1 MKKFTGILLS
11 TACVL
16 GTIGMLASCNSTKG
30 IGEETRKIVAECEKM
45 NRNDLFKAAAE
56 EIGDGTL
63 KFIGTSSRF
72 KNAIDAFKAELAK
85 YNPKC
90 ANMTITKDSTVDGQI
105 YTKLL
110 TEIESGVTN
119 GYDGAL
125 VQDGYQ
131 LQMKGINTGYF
142 VNYIPKEWAEAN
154 DTNKE
159 LNGNPFSL
167 QYNMKTWMTHNLPSS
182 SNKVVIDNVWDITA
196 DTYKGKIQT
205 MDPRNENVNMDWL
218 IMLTQDKWCDVL
230 KEAYED
236 STNDNKALK
245 VESYAKY
252 GEKQK
257 YAYAFMDGYIKNAVF
272 NGDDGAARDNLVKAD
287 GSIGWIVYSKIASL
301 SETDAVSKKNIT
313 IAALGDENTD
323 GTAATSHIKGFGG
336 FMYKHYLQVMPY
348 TKHPYTTC
356 AFINFLST
364 TSTGYAAWGKD
375 IGDYPSMPSI
385 NVDRTKFGHGT
396 LSEDKKFTQNNGE
409 ANVFPC
415 LNDPT
420 STWWESK
427 DGGNVVIE
435 DPAYIVTQ
443 YGKVMEFLNDAIAKK

>member
-131 LQMKGINTGYF
+131 LQMKGPKPM
-142 VNYIPKEWAEAN
+142 IP
-154 DTNKE
+154 
-159 LNGNPFSL
+159 
-167 QYNMKTWMTHNLPSS
+167 
-182 SNKVVIDNVWDITA
+182 
-196 DTYKGKIQT
+196 
-205 MDPRNENVNMDWL
+205 
-218 IMLTQDKWCDVL
+218 
-230 KEAYED
+230 
-236 STNDNKALK
+236 
-245 VESYAKY
+245 
-252 GEKQK
+252 
-257 YAYAFMDGYIKNAVF
+257 IKN
-272 NGDDGAARDNLVKAD
+272 
-287 GSIGWIVYSKIASL
+287 
-301 SETDAVSKKNIT
+301 
-313 IAALGDENTD
+313 
-323 GTAATSHIKGFGG
+323 
-336 FMYKHYLQVMPY
+336 
-348 TKHPYTTC
+348 
-356 AFINFLST
+356 
-364 TSTGYAAWGKD
+364 
-375 IGDYPSMPSI
+375 
-385 NVDRTKFGHGT
+385 
-396 LSEDKKFTQNNGE
+396 
-409 ANVFPC
+409 
-415 LNDPT
+415 
-420 STWWESK
+420 
-427 DGGNVVIE
+427 
-435 DPAYIVTQ
+435 
-443 YGKVMEFLNDAIAKK
+443 

>member
-1 MKKFTGILLS
+1 MKKSKICSLAAIAVLA
-11 TACVL
+11 AC
-16 GTIGMLASCNSTKG
+16 GLASCGNTNQGDNDAVKAA
-30 IGEETRKIVAECEKM
+30 IADAESM
-45 NRNDLFKAAAE
+45 SRDDLFKKAAE
-56 EIGDGTL
+56 EIGSGTL
-63 KFIGTSSRF
+63 KFVGTSSRF
-72 KNAIDAFKAELAK
+72 KNSIDPFKTELAK
-85 YNPKC
+85 YNPDC
-90 ANMTITKDSTVDGQI
+90 ANMTITKDSKVDGQI
-105 YTKLL
+105 YTSLL
-110 TEIESGVTN
+110 GEIEAGVTN

-167 QYNMKTWMTHNLPSS
+167 QYNMKTWMTHNLPGS

-313 IAALGDENTD
+313 IAALGDEN
-323 GTAATSHIKGFGG
+323 
-336 FMYKHYLQVMPY
+336 
-348 TKHPYTTC
+348 
-356 AFINFLST
+356 
-364 TSTGYAAWGKD
+364 
-375 IGDYPSMPSI
+375 
-385 NVDRTKFGHGT
+385 
-396 LSEDKKFTQNNGE
+396 
-409 ANVFPC
+409 
-415 LNDPT
+415 
-420 STWWESK
+420 
-427 DGGNVVIE
+427 
-435 DPAYIVTQ
+435 
-443 YGKVMEFLNDAIAKK
+443 